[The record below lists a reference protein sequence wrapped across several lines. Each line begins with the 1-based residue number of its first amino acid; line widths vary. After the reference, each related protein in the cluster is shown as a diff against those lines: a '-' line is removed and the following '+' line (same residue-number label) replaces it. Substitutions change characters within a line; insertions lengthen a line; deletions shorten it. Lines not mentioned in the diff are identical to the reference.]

1 MQKYIKKF
9 GLLLVCIVFSLIAL
23 VGCGEDT
30 PEGPAVIDVFEFK
43 QESYEILLGETAN
56 VELNIDEAADKT
68 IIEYSSEDPSI
79 ATFAKG
85 ILKGVAVGET
95 NISISYVNETNNL
108 KKSVKVIVKLSEAEQ
123 AYYDAAKAWDNKVIA
138 LENYTVEDIPA
149 LKALVDELN
158 SMELAVLNYVT
169 KGDLIIEMYD
179 KARALVIINMIND
192 LPETVTVDDE
202 AVIKA
207 ARDAYKNADASVR
220 KHVDNTDKLS
230 QKESDLAKAID
241 AAIPDGVSIYY
252 EGESYTTVNGN
263 IVLTATTVKKKE
275 DSVIVWTSSDPSVA
289 SVVDGV
295 VTGHKAGTAIITATI
310 EGTET
315 SNTAGVT
322 ILDGELNEGLQFIL
336 DHHNST
342 VYTINNLMI
351 GTSGDSDNPPYFSD
365 IRGSVNDILFKE
377 YKVRDTYLA
386 QGNASGKTYGE
397 MSSVEF
403 ITVHYTGNMAKG
415 ANAAANAGYF
425 VSTEDGAKSVSIHY
439 TTGNDGIY
447 HCLDDNLG
455 AYHAGDGASLSGSS
469 DTTNADGSRWNGVG
483 KFEWLST
490 GVKAPAGVTAHDL
503 LNIEVTVSDDCYY
516 VINGQKTKIKLPEA
530 YSYKGRKGYHTYND
544 KGQVVNAETGSV
556 RDAETYFN
564 KMGFRFIVEGGE
576 YKMAKTWWCYTQVYE
591 GRICSVGGNRNSIGI
606 ESCVNEG
613 SNLWYTWQIT
623 AQLVAHLMQENDLDI
638 NRVVGHHFY
647 TAKHCPQPMLEN
659 DMEIWYEFR
668 DLIEAEYEKLTE
680 FDDYKFE
687 LSTNSSTHLHSN
699 GYAKYNRK
707 KENTNVCVDY
717 TVTVTNPDGTTEE
730 ITLYSMVPLVNLVK

>member
-1 MQKYIKKF
+1 MQKQIKRI
-9 GLLLVCIVFSLIAL
+9 GLLLVCIVLSLITL
-23 VGCGEDT
+23 VGCGEDE
-30 PEGPAVIDVFEFK
+30 PEGPAVIDVFGFK
-43 QESYEILLGETAN
+43 EESYEILLDETVT

-68 IIEYSSEDPSI
+68 IIEYSSENTNI
-79 ATFAKG
+79 ATFSKG

-95 NISISYVNETNNL
+95 NITISYVNETNNL
-108 KKSVKVIVKLSEAEQ
+108 KKSIKVVVKLSETEQ

-149 LKALVDELN
+149 LKALVDELD

-207 ARDAYKNADASVR
+207 AREAYKNAEASVR

-252 EGESYTTVNGN
+252 ETESYTTVNGN
-263 IVLTATTVKKKE
+263 IVLTTTTVKNKE

-322 ILDGELNEGLQFIL
+322 ILDGELSEGLQFIL

-342 VYTINNLMI
+342 VYTRNNLPVGA
-351 GTSGDSDNPPYFSD
+351 GTPEYWYDV
-365 IRGSVNDILFKE
+365 RGSVNDILFKE

-403 ITVHYTGNMAKG
+403 ITVHYTGNMSKG
-415 ANAAANAGYF
+415 ANAAANASYF
-425 VSTEDGAKSVSIHY
+425 TSTTDAVSIHY

-455 AYHAGDGASLSGSS
+455 AYHAGDGASKDYVGS
-469 DTTNADGSRWNGVG
+469 
-483 KFEWLST
+483 FEWLST
-490 GVKAPAGVTAHDL
+490 GVKASKDLTAHDL
-503 LNIEVTVSDDCYY
+503 LNVKVTVSDDCYY
-516 VINGQKTKIKLPEA
+516 EINGQKTKIKLPST
-530 YSYKGRKGYHTYND
+530 YIYKDRASNHTYND

-606 ESCVNEG
+606 ESCVDEG

-623 AQLVAHLMQENDLDI
+623 AQLVAHLMQDNNLDI

-647 TAKHCPQPMLEN
+647 TAKDCPQPMLDN
-659 DMEIWYEFR
+659 DLEIWYEFR
-668 DLIEAEYEKLTE
+668 DLIEAEYEKLTK

-687 LSTNSSTHLHSN
+687 LSTNSSTHLSSN

>member
-1 MQKYIKKF
+1 MQKQIKRI
-9 GLLLVCIVFSLIAL
+9 GLLLVCIVLSLITL
-23 VGCGEDT
+23 VGCGEDE
-30 PEGPAVIDVFEFK
+30 PEGPAVIDVFGFK
-43 QESYEILLGETAN
+43 EESYEILLDETVT

-68 IIEYSSEDPSI
+68 IIEYSSENTNI
-79 ATFAKG
+79 ATFSKG

-95 NISISYVNETNNL
+95 NITISYVNETNNL
-108 KKSVKVIVKLSEAEQ
+108 KKSIKVVVKLSETEQ

-149 LKALVDELN
+149 LKALVDELD

-207 ARDAYKNADASVR
+207 AREAYKNAEASVR

-252 EGESYTTVNGN
+252 ETESYTTVNGN
-263 IVLTATTVKKKE
+263 IVLTTTTVKNKE

-322 ILDGELNEGLQFIL
+322 ILDGELSEGLQFIL

-342 VYTINNLMI
+342 VYTRNNLPVGA
-351 GTSGDSDNPPYFSD
+351 GTPEYWYDV
-365 IRGSVNDILFKE
+365 RGSVNDILFKE

-403 ITVHYTGNMAKG
+403 ITVHYTGNMSKG
-415 ANAAANAGYF
+415 ANAAANASYF
-425 VSTEDGAKSVSIHY
+425 TSTTDAVSIHY

-455 AYHAGDGASLSGSS
+455 AYHAGDGASKDYVGS
-469 DTTNADGSRWNGVG
+469 
-483 KFEWLST
+483 FEWLST
-490 GVKAPAGVTAHDL
+490 GVKASKDLTAHDL
-503 LNIEVTVSDDCYY
+503 LNVKVTVSDDCYY
-516 VINGQKTKIKLPEA
+516 EINGQKTKIKLPST
-530 YSYKGRKGYHTYND
+530 YIYKDRASNHTYND

-606 ESCVNEG
+606 ESCVDEG

-623 AQLVAHLMQENDLDI
+623 AQLVAHLMQDNNLDI

-647 TAKHCPQPMLEN
+647 TAKDCPQPMLDN
-659 DMEIWYEFR
+659 DLEIWYEFR

-680 FDDYKFE
+680 FEDYKFE
-687 LSTNSSTHLHSN
+687 LSTNSSTHLSSN

-707 KENTNVCVDY
+707 KEITNVCVDY
-717 TVTVTNPDGTTEE
+717 TVTVTNPDGTTEN

>member
-1 MQKYIKKF
+1 MQKQIKRI
-9 GLLLVCIVFSLIAL
+9 GLLLVCIVLSLITL
-23 VGCGEDT
+23 VGCGEEE
-30 PEGPAVIDVFEFK
+30 PEGPAVIDVFGFK
-43 QESYEILLGETAN
+43 EESYEILLDETVT

-68 IIEYSSEDPSI
+68 IIEYSSENTNI
-79 ATFAKG
+79 ATFSKG

-95 NISISYVNETNNL
+95 NITISYVNETNNL
-108 KKSVKVIVKLSEAEQ
+108 KKSVKVIVKLSETEQ
-123 AYYDAAKAWDNKVIA
+123 AYYDVAKAWDNKVIA

-149 LKALVDELN
+149 LKALVDELD

-207 ARDAYKNADASVR
+207 AREAYKNAEASVR
-220 KHVDNTDKLS
+220 KYVDNTDKLS

-252 EGESYTTVNGN
+252 ETESYTTVNGN
-263 IVLTATTVKKKE
+263 IVLTTTTVKNKE

-310 EGTET
+310 EGTEI

-322 ILDGELNEGLQFIL
+322 ILDGELSEGLQFIL

-342 VYTINNLMI
+342 VYTRNNLPVGA
-351 GTSGDSDNPPYFSD
+351 GTPAYWTD
-365 IRGSVNDILFKE
+365 IRGSVNDILFKKYRVFE
-377 YKVRDTYLA
+377 DFLEL
-386 QGNASGKTYGE
+386 GNQSPNTYGE

-403 ITVHYTGNMAKG
+403 ITVHYTGNFAKSSG
-415 ANAAANAGYF
+415 AQNNASYF
-425 VSTEDGAKSVSIHY
+425 VHPEWQESPVSIHY

-447 HCLDDNLG
+447 HCMDDNLG
-455 AYHAGDGASLSGSS
+455 AYHAGDGGSK
-469 DTTNADGSRWNGVG
+469 DQVG
-483 KFEWLST
+483 AFEWLST

-503 LNIEVTVSDDCYY
+503 LNVEVTVSDDCYY
-516 VINGQKTKIKLPEA
+516 VINGQKTKIKLPST
-530 YSYKGRKGYHTYND
+530 YIYKDRASNHTYND

-576 YKMAKTWWCYTQVYE
+576 YKMAKTWWCYSQVHE

-623 AQLVAHLMQENDLDI
+623 AQLVAHLMKDNNLDI

-647 TAKHCPQPMLEN
+647 TAKDCPQPMLEN

-668 DLIEAEYEKLTE
+668 DLIEAEYEKLTK

-687 LSTNSSTHLHSN
+687 LSTNSSTHLSSN

>member
-1 MQKYIKKF
+1 MQKQIKRI
-9 GLLLVCIVFSLIAL
+9 GLLLVCIVLSLITL
-23 VGCGEDT
+23 VGCGEDE
-30 PEGPAVIDVFEFK
+30 PEGPAVIDVFGFK
-43 QESYEILLGETAN
+43 EESYEILLDETVT

-68 IIEYSSEDPSI
+68 IIEYSSENTNI
-79 ATFAKG
+79 ATFSKG

-95 NISISYVNETNNL
+95 NITISYVNETNNL
-108 KKSVKVIVKLSEAEQ
+108 KKSIKVVVKLSETEQ

-149 LKALVDELN
+149 LKALVDELD

-207 ARDAYKNADASVR
+207 AREAYKNAEASVR
-220 KHVDNTDKLS
+220 KHVENTDKLS

-252 EGESYTTVNGN
+252 ETESYTTVNGN
-263 IVLTATTVKKKE
+263 IVLTTTTVKNKE

-322 ILDGELNEGLQFIL
+322 ILDGELSEGLQFIL

-342 VYTINNLMI
+342 VYTRNNLPVGA
-351 GTSGDSDNPPYFSD
+351 GTPEYWYDV
-365 IRGSVNDILFKE
+365 RGSVNDILFKE

-386 QGNASGKTYGE
+386 KGNADTDTYGE

-403 ITVHYTGNMAKG
+403 ITVHYTGNMSKG
-415 ANAAANAGYF
+415 ADAAANAGYF
-425 VSTEDGAKSVSIHY
+425 VENNGVSIHY

-447 HCLDDNLG
+447 HCMDDNKG
-455 AYHAGDGASLSGSS
+455 AYHAGDGASKDQVGSF
-469 DTTNADGSRWNGVG
+469 D
-483 KFEWLST
+483 WLST
-490 GVKAPAGVTAHDL
+490 GVKAPKDVTAHDL
-503 LNIEVTVSDDCYY
+503 LNVKVTVSDDCYY
-516 VINGQKTKIKLPEA
+516 EINGQKTKIKLPST
-530 YSYKGRKGYHTYND
+530 YIYKDRASNHTYND
-544 KGQVVNAETGSV
+544 KGQVVNAETGSA

-591 GRICSVGGNRNSIGI
+591 GRICTCGGNRNSIGI

-647 TAKHCPQPMLEN
+647 TAKDCPQPMLDN

-680 FDDYKFE
+680 FEDYKFE
-687 LSTNSSTHLHSN
+687 LSTNSSTHLSIN
-699 GYAKYNRK
+699 GYTKYNRR
-707 KENTNVCVDY
+707 KEITNVCVDY

-730 ITLYSMVPLVNLVK
+730 ITLYSMVPLVNLIK

>member
-108 KKSVKVIVKLSEAEQ
+108 KKSIKVVVKLSEAEQ

-207 ARDAYKNADASVR
+207 AREAYKNADASVR

-322 ILDGELNEGLQFIL
+322 IIDGELSEGLQFIL
-336 DHHNST
+336 EHHNST
-342 VYTINNLMI
+342 VYTRNNLPVGA
-351 GTSGDSDNPPYFSD
+351 GTPEYWYDV
-365 IRGSVNDILFKE
+365 RGSVNDILFKE

-386 QGNASGKTYGE
+386 KGNADTDTYGE

-403 ITVHYTGNMAKG
+403 ITVHYTGNMSKG
-415 ANAAANAGYF
+415 ADAAANAAYF
-425 VSTEDGAKSVSIHY
+425 VENNSVSIHY

-447 HCLDDNLG
+447 HCMDDNKG
-455 AYHAGDGASLSGSS
+455 AYHAGDGASK
-469 DTTNADGSRWNGVG
+469 DQVG
-483 KFEWLST
+483 AFDWLST
-490 GVKAPAGVTAHDL
+490 GVKAPKDVTAHDL
-503 LNIEVTVSDDCYY
+503 LNVEVTVSDDCYY
-516 VINGQKTKIKLPEA
+516 VINGQKTKIKLPTA
-530 YSYKGRKGYHTYND
+530 YVYKDRASNHTYND

-647 TAKHCPQPMLEN
+647 TAKDCPQPMLDN

-680 FDDYKFE
+680 YNDYKFE
-687 LSTNSSTHLHSN
+687 LSTNSSSYLSMY
-699 GYAKYNRK
+699 GYAKYNRR
-707 KENTNVCVDY
+707 KEITNVCVDY
-717 TVTVTNPDGTTEE
+717 TVTVTNPDGTTEN

>member
-108 KKSVKVIVKLSEAEQ
+108 KKSIKVIVKLSEAEQ

-207 ARDAYKNADASVR
+207 AREAYKNADASVR

-322 ILDGELNEGLQFIL
+322 IIDGELSEGLQFIL
-336 DHHNST
+336 EHHNST
-342 VYTINNLMI
+342 VYTRNNLPVGA
-351 GTSGDSDNPPYFSD
+351 GTPEYWYDV
-365 IRGSVNDILFKE
+365 RGSVNDILFKE

-386 QGNASGKTYGE
+386 KGNADTDTYGE

-403 ITVHYTGNMAKG
+403 ITVHYTGNMSKG
-415 ANAAANAGYF
+415 ADAAANAAYF
-425 VSTEDGAKSVSIHY
+425 VENNSVSIHY

-447 HCLDDNLG
+447 HCMDDNKG
-455 AYHAGDGASLSGSS
+455 AYHAGDGASKDQVGSF
-469 DTTNADGSRWNGVG
+469 D
-483 KFEWLST
+483 WLST
-490 GVKAPAGVTAHDL
+490 GVKAPKDVTAHDL
-503 LNIEVTVSDDCYY
+503 LNVEVTVSDDCYY
-516 VINGQKTKIKLPEA
+516 VINGQKTKIKLPA
-530 YSYKGRKGYHTYND
+530 TYVYKGRASNHTYND

-647 TAKHCPQPMLEN
+647 TAKDCPQPMLDN

-680 FDDYKFE
+680 YNDYKFE
-687 LSTNSSTHLHSN
+687 LSTNSSSYLSMY
-699 GYAKYNRK
+699 GYAKYNRR
-707 KENTNVCVDY
+707 KEITNVCVDY
-717 TVTVTNPDGTTEE
+717 TVTVTNPDGTTEN

>member
-207 ARDAYKNADASVR
+207 AREAYKNADASVR

-322 ILDGELNEGLQFIL
+322 IIDGELSEGLQFIL
-336 DHHNST
+336 EHHNST
-342 VYTINNLMI
+342 VYTRNNLPVGA
-351 GTSGDSDNPPYFSD
+351 GTPEYWYDV
-365 IRGSVNDILFKE
+365 RGSVNDILFKE

-386 QGNASGKTYGE
+386 KGNADTDTYGE

-403 ITVHYTGNMAKG
+403 ITVHYTGNMSKG
-415 ANAAANAGYF
+415 ADAAANAAYF
-425 VSTEDGAKSVSIHY
+425 VENNSVSIHY

-447 HCLDDNLG
+447 HCMDDNKG
-455 AYHAGDGASLSGSS
+455 AYHAGDGASKDQVGSF
-469 DTTNADGSRWNGVG
+469 D
-483 KFEWLST
+483 WLST
-490 GVKAPAGVTAHDL
+490 GVKVPKDVTAHDL
-503 LNIEVTVSDDCYY
+503 LNVEVTVSDDCYY
-516 VINGQKTKIKLPEA
+516 VINGQKTKIKLPA
-530 YSYKGRKGYHTYND
+530 TYVYKGRASNHTYND

-647 TAKHCPQPMLEN
+647 TAKDCPQPMLDN

-680 FDDYKFE
+680 YNDYKFE
-687 LSTNSSTHLHSN
+687 LSTNSSSYLSMY
-699 GYAKYNRK
+699 GYAKYNRR
-707 KENTNVCVDY
+707 KEITNVCVDY
-717 TVTVTNPDGTTEE
+717 TVTVTNPDGTTEN

>member
-1 MQKYIKKF
+1 MQKQIKRI
-9 GLLLVCIVFSLIAL
+9 GLLLVCIVLSLITL
-23 VGCGEDT
+23 VGCGEDE
-30 PEGPAVIDVFEFK
+30 PEGPAVIDVFGFK
-43 QESYEILLGETAN
+43 EESYEILLDETVT

-68 IIEYSSEDPSI
+68 IIEYSSENTNI
-79 ATFAKG
+79 ATFSKG

-95 NISISYVNETNNL
+95 NITISYVNETNNL
-108 KKSVKVIVKLSEAEQ
+108 KKSIKVVVKLSETEQ

-149 LKALVDELN
+149 LKALVDELD

-207 ARDAYKNADASVR
+207 AREAYKSAEASVR

-252 EGESYTTVNGN
+252 ETESYTTVNGN
-263 IVLTATTVKKKE
+263 IVLTTTTVKNKE

-322 ILDGELNEGLQFIL
+322 ILDGELSEGLQFIP

-342 VYTINNLMI
+342 VYTRNNLPVGA
-351 GTSGDSDNPPYFSD
+351 GTPEYWYDV
-365 IRGSVNDILFKE
+365 RGSVNDILFKE

-386 QGNASGKTYGE
+386 KGNADTDTYGE

-403 ITVHYTGNMAKG
+403 ITVHYTGNMSKG
-415 ANAAANAGYF
+415 ADAAANAGYF
-425 VSTEDGAKSVSIHY
+425 VENNGVSIHY

-447 HCLDDNLG
+447 HCMDDNKG
-455 AYHAGDGASLSGSS
+455 AYHAGDGASKDQVGSF
-469 DTTNADGSRWNGVG
+469 D
-483 KFEWLST
+483 WLST
-490 GVKAPAGVTAHDL
+490 GVKAPKDVTAHDL
-503 LNIEVTVSDDCYY
+503 LNVKVTVSDDCYY
-516 VINGQKTKIKLPEA
+516 EINGQKTKIKLPST
-530 YSYKGRKGYHTYND
+530 YIYKDRASNHTYND
-544 KGQVVNAETGSV
+544 KGQVVNAETGSA

-647 TAKHCPQPMLEN
+647 TAKDCPQPMLDN

-680 FDDYKFE
+680 FEDYKFE
-687 LSTNSSTHLHSN
+687 LSTNSSTHLSIN
-699 GYAKYNRK
+699 GYTKYNRR
-707 KENTNVCVDY
+707 KEITNVCVDY

-730 ITLYSMVPLVNLVK
+730 ITLYSMVPLVNLIK

>member
-1 MQKYIKKF
+1 MQKQIKRI
-9 GLLLVCIVFSLIAL
+9 GLLLVCIVLSLITL
-23 VGCGEDT
+23 VGCGEDE
-30 PEGPAVIDVFEFK
+30 PEGPAVIDVFGFK
-43 QESYEILLGETAN
+43 EESYEILLDETVT

-68 IIEYSSEDPSI
+68 IIEYSSENTNI
-79 ATFAKG
+79 ATFSKG

-95 NISISYVNETNNL
+95 NITISYVNETNNL
-108 KKSVKVIVKLSEAEQ
+108 KKSIKVVVKLSETEQ

-149 LKALVDELN
+149 LKALVDELD

-207 ARDAYKNADASVR
+207 AREAYKNAEATVR

-252 EGESYTTVNGN
+252 ETESYTTVNGN
-263 IVLTATTVKKKE
+263 IVLTTTTVKNKE

-322 ILDGELNEGLQFIL
+322 ILDGELSEGLQFIL

-342 VYTINNLMI
+342 VYTRNNLPVGA
-351 GTSGDSDNPPYFSD
+351 GTPEYWYDV
-365 IRGSVNDILFKE
+365 RGSVNDILFKE

-386 QGNASGKTYGE
+386 KGNADTDTYGE

-403 ITVHYTGNMAKG
+403 ITVHYTGNMSKG
-415 ANAAANAGYF
+415 ADAAANAAYF
-425 VSTEDGAKSVSIHY
+425 VENNAVSIHY

-447 HCLDDNLG
+447 HCMDDNKG
-455 AYHAGDGASLSGSS
+455 AYHAGDGASKDQVGSF
-469 DTTNADGSRWNGVG
+469 D
-483 KFEWLST
+483 WLST
-490 GVKAPAGVTAHDL
+490 GVKAPKDLTAHDL
-503 LNIEVTVSDDCYY
+503 LNVKVTVSDDCYY
-516 VINGQKTKIKLPEA
+516 EINGQKTKIKLPST
-530 YSYKGRKGYHTYND
+530 YIYKDRASNHTYND
-544 KGQVVNAETGSV
+544 KGQVVNAETGSA

-623 AQLVAHLMQENDLDI
+623 AQLVAHLMKDNNLDI

-647 TAKHCPQPMLEN
+647 TAKDCPQPMLEN

-668 DLIEAEYEKLTE
+668 DLIEAEYEKLTK

-687 LSTNSSTHLHSN
+687 LSTNSSTHLSSN

>member
-108 KKSVKVIVKLSEAEQ
+108 KKSIKVVVKLSEAEQ

-207 ARDAYKNADASVR
+207 AREAYKNADASVR

-322 ILDGELNEGLQFIL
+322 IIDGELSEGLQFIL
-336 DHHNST
+336 EHHNST
-342 VYTINNLMI
+342 VYTRNNLPVGA
-351 GTSGDSDNPPYFSD
+351 GTPEYWYDV
-365 IRGSVNDILFKE
+365 RGSVNDILFKE

-386 QGNASGKTYGE
+386 KGNADTDTYGE

-403 ITVHYTGNMAKG
+403 ITVHYTGNMSKG
-415 ANAAANAGYF
+415 ADAAANAAYF
-425 VSTEDGAKSVSIHY
+425 VENNSVSIHY

-447 HCLDDNLG
+447 HCMDDNKG
-455 AYHAGDGASLSGSS
+455 AYHAGDGASKDHVGSF
-469 DTTNADGSRWNGVG
+469 D
-483 KFEWLST
+483 WLST
-490 GVKAPAGVTAHDL
+490 GVKAPKDVTAHDL
-503 LNIEVTVSDDCYY
+503 LNVEVTVSDDCYY
-516 VINGQKTKIKLPEA
+516 VINGQKTKIKLPA
-530 YSYKGRKGYHTYND
+530 TYVYKDRASNHTYND

-647 TAKHCPQPMLEN
+647 TAKDCPQPMLDN

-680 FDDYKFE
+680 YNDYKFE
-687 LSTNSSTHLHSN
+687 LSTNSSSYLSMY
-699 GYAKYNRK
+699 GYAKYNRR
-707 KENTNVCVDY
+707 KEITNVCVDY
-717 TVTVTNPDGTTEE
+717 TVTVTNPDGTTEN

>member
-1 MQKYIKKF
+1 MQKQIKKI
-9 GLLLVCIVFSLIAL
+9 GLLLVCIVISLVTL

-30 PEGPAVIDVFEFK
+30 PEGPAVINEFGFK
-43 QESYEILLGETAN
+43 EASYEILLGETVN

-68 IIEYSSEDPSI
+68 IIEYSSENTSI
-79 ATFAKG
+79 ATFSKG

-95 NISISYVNETNNL
+95 NITISYVNETNNL
-108 KKSVKVIVKLSEAEQ
+108 KKSIKVVVKLSETEQ

-220 KHVDNTDKLS
+220 KHVDNTEKLS

-322 ILDGELNEGLQFIL
+322 IIDGELSEGLQFIL
-336 DHHNST
+336 EHHNST
-342 VYTINNLMI
+342 VYTRNNLPVGA
-351 GTSGDSDNPPYFSD
+351 GTPEYWYDV
-365 IRGSVNDILFKE
+365 RGSVNDILFKE

-386 QGNASGKTYGE
+386 KGNADTDTYGE

-403 ITVHYTGNMAKG
+403 ITVHYTGNMSKG
-415 ANAAANAGYF
+415 ADAAANAAYF
-425 VSTEDGAKSVSIHY
+425 VENNSVSIHY

-447 HCLDDNLG
+447 HCMDDNKG
-455 AYHAGDGASLSGSS
+455 AYHAGDGASKDQVGSF
-469 DTTNADGSRWNGVG
+469 D
-483 KFEWLST
+483 WLST
-490 GVKAPAGVTAHDL
+490 GVKAPKDVTAHDL
-503 LNIEVTVSDDCYY
+503 LNVEVTVSDDCYY
-516 VINGQKTKIKLPEA
+516 VINGQKTKIKLPTA
-530 YSYKGRKGYHTYND
+530 YVYKDRASNHTYND

-647 TAKHCPQPMLEN
+647 TAKDCPQPMLDN

-680 FDDYKFE
+680 YNDYKFE
-687 LSTNSSTHLHSN
+687 LSTNSSSYLSMY
-699 GYAKYNRK
+699 GYAKYNRRN
-707 KENTNVCVDY
+707 EITNVCVDY
-717 TVTVTNPDGTTEE
+717 TVTVTNPDGTTEN

>member
-1 MQKYIKKF
+1 MQKQIKRI
-9 GLLLVCIVFSLIAL
+9 GLLLVCIVLSLITL
-23 VGCGEDT
+23 VGCGEDE
-30 PEGPAVIDVFEFK
+30 PEGPAVIDVFGFK
-43 QESYEILLGETAN
+43 EESYEILLDETVT

-68 IIEYSSEDPSI
+68 IIEYSSENTNI
-79 ATFAKG
+79 ATFSKG

-95 NISISYVNETNNL
+95 NITISYVNETNNL
-108 KKSVKVIVKLSEAEQ
+108 KKSIKVVVKLSETEQ

-149 LKALVDELN
+149 LKALVDELD

-207 ARDAYKNADASVR
+207 AREAYKNAEASVR

-252 EGESYTTVNGN
+252 ETESYTTVNGN
-263 IVLTATTVKKKE
+263 IVLTTTTVKNKE

-322 ILDGELNEGLQFIL
+322 ILDGELSEGLQFIL

-342 VYTINNLMI
+342 VYTRNNLPVGA
-351 GTSGDSDNPPYFSD
+351 GTPEYWYDV
-365 IRGSVNDILFKE
+365 RGSVNDILFKE

-403 ITVHYTGNMAKG
+403 ITVHYTGNMSKG
-415 ANAAANAGYF
+415 ANAAANASYF
-425 VSTEDGAKSVSIHY
+425 TSTTDAVSIHY

-455 AYHAGDGASLSGSS
+455 AYHAGDGASKDYVGS
-469 DTTNADGSRWNGVG
+469 
-483 KFEWLST
+483 FEWLST
-490 GVKAPAGVTAHDL
+490 GVKASKDLTAHDL
-503 LNIEVTVSDDCYY
+503 LNVEVTVSDDCYY
-516 VINGQKTKIKLPEA
+516 EINGQKTKIKLPST
-530 YSYKGRKGYHTYND
+530 YIYKDRASNHTYND

-606 ESCVNEG
+606 ESCVDEG

-647 TAKHCPQPMLEN
+647 TAKDCPQPMLDN

-680 FDDYKFE
+680 FEDYKFE
-687 LSTNSSTHLHSN
+687 LSTNSSTHLSSN

-707 KENTNVCVDY
+707 KEITNVCVDY
-717 TVTVTNPDGTTEE
+717 TVTVTNPDGTTEN

>member
-1 MQKYIKKF
+1 MQKQIKKI
-9 GLLLVCIVFSLIAL
+9 GLLLVCIVISLVTL
-23 VGCGEDT
+23 VGCGEET
-30 PEGPAVIDVFEFK
+30 PEGPAVINEFGFK
-43 QESYEILLGETAN
+43 EASYEILLGETVN

-68 IIEYSSEDPSI
+68 IIEYSSENTSI
-79 ATFAKG
+79 ATFSKG

-95 NISISYVNETNNL
+95 NITISYVNETNNL
-108 KKSVKVIVKLSEAEQ
+108 KKSIKVVVKLSETEQ

-158 SMELAVLNYVT
+158 SMELTVLNYVT

-252 EGESYTTVNGN
+252 ETESYTTVNGN
-263 IVLTATTVKKKE
+263 IVLITTTVKNKE

-322 ILDGELNEGLQFIL
+322 IIDGELSEGLQFIL

-342 VYTINNLMI
+342 VYTRNNLPVGA
-351 GTSGDSDNPPYFSD
+351 GTPEYWYDV
-365 IRGSVNDILFKE
+365 RGSVNDILFKE

-415 ANAAANAGYF
+415 ANAAANASYF
-425 VSTEDGAKSVSIHY
+425 ATSTDSVSIHY

-455 AYHAGDGASLSGSS
+455 AYHAGDGASK
-469 DTTNADGSRWNGVG
+469 DQVG
-483 KFEWLST
+483 AFDWLST

-503 LNIEVTVSDDCYY
+503 LNIKVTVSDDCYY
-516 VINGQKTKIKLPEA
+516 EINGQKTKIKLPST
-530 YSYKGRKGYHTYND
+530 YIYKDRASNHTYND

-647 TAKHCPQPMLEN
+647 TAKDCPQPMLDN

-680 FDDYKFE
+680 FEDYKFE
-687 LSTNSSTHLHSN
+687 LSTNSSTHLHSS

-707 KENTNVCVDY
+707 KEITNVCVDY

-730 ITLYSMVPLVNLVK
+730 ITLYSMVPLVNLAK

>member
-108 KKSVKVIVKLSEAEQ
+108 KKSIKVIVKLSEAEQ

-207 ARDAYKNADASVR
+207 AREAYKNADASVR

-322 ILDGELNEGLQFIL
+322 IIDGELSEGLQFIL
-336 DHHNST
+336 EHHNST
-342 VYTINNLMI
+342 VYTRNNLPVGA
-351 GTSGDSDNPPYFSD
+351 GTPEYWYDV
-365 IRGSVNDILFKE
+365 RGSVNDILFKE

-415 ANAAANAGYF
+415 ANAAANASYF
-425 VSTEDGAKSVSIHY
+425 ATSTDSVSIHY

-455 AYHAGDGASLSGSS
+455 AYHAGDGASK
-469 DTTNADGSRWNGVG
+469 DQVG
-483 KFEWLST
+483 AFDWLST

-503 LNIEVTVSDDCYY
+503 LNIKVTVSDDCYY
-516 VINGQKTKIKLPEA
+516 EINGQKTKIKLPST
-530 YSYKGRKGYHTYND
+530 YIYKDRASNHTYND

-647 TAKHCPQPMLEN
+647 TAKDCPQPMLDN

-680 FDDYKFE
+680 YNDYKFE
-687 LSTNSSTHLHSN
+687 LSTNSSSYLSMY
-699 GYAKYNRK
+699 GYAKYNRR
-707 KENTNVCVDY
+707 KEITNVCVDY
-717 TVTVTNPDGTTEE
+717 TVTVTNPDGTTEN

>member
-1 MQKYIKKF
+1 MQKQIKKI
-9 GLLLVCIVFSLIAL
+9 GLLLVCIVISLVTL
-23 VGCGEDT
+23 VGCGEET
-30 PEGPAVIDVFEFK
+30 PEGPAVINEFGFK
-43 QESYEILLGETAN
+43 EASYEILLGETVS

-68 IIEYSSEDPSI
+68 IIEYSSENTSI
-79 ATFAKG
+79 ATFSKG

-95 NISISYVNETNNL
+95 NITISYVNETNNL
-108 KKSVKVIVKLSEAEQ
+108 KKSIKVVVKLSETEQ

-220 KHVDNTDKLS
+220 KHVDNTEKLS

-252 EGESYTTVNGN
+252 ETESYTTVNGN
-263 IVLTATTVKKKE
+263 IVLITTTVKNKE

-322 ILDGELNEGLQFIL
+322 ILDGELSEGLQFIL

-351 GTSGDSDNPPYFSD
+351 GTSGDPDSPPYFSD

-386 QGNASGKTYGE
+386 QGNADTDTYGE

-403 ITVHYTGNMAKG
+403 ITVHYTGNMSKG

-425 VSTEDGAKSVSIHY
+425 VEDNSVSIHY

-447 HCLDDNLG
+447 HCMDDNKG

-503 LNIEVTVSDDCYY
+503 LNVEVTVSDDCYY

-613 SNLWYTWQIT
+613 SNLWYTWQLT

-680 FDDYKFE
+680 FEDYKFE
-687 LSTNSSTHLHSN
+687 LSTNSSTHLNSS

-717 TVTVTNPDGTTEE
+717 TVTVTNPNGTTEE
-730 ITLYSMVPLVNLVK
+730 ITLYSMVPLVNLAK

>member
-1 MQKYIKKF
+1 MKLIFQ
-9 GLLLVCIVFSLIAL
+9 LVMLMKL
-23 VGCGEDT
+23 
-30 PEGPAVIDVFEFK
+30 
-43 QESYEILLGETAN
+43 
-56 VELNIDEAADKT
+56 
-68 IIEYSSEDPSI
+68 
-79 ATFAKG
+79 
-85 ILKGVAVGET
+85 
-95 NISISYVNETNNL
+95 
-108 KKSVKVIVKLSEAEQ
+108 KSVKVIVKLSEAEQ

-207 ARDAYKNADASVR
+207 AREAYKNADASVR

-322 ILDGELNEGLQFIL
+322 IIDGELSEGLQFIL
-336 DHHNST
+336 EHHNST
-342 VYTINNLMI
+342 VYTRNNLPVGA
-351 GTSGDSDNPPYFSD
+351 GTPEYWYDV
-365 IRGSVNDILFKE
+365 RGSVNDILFKE

-386 QGNASGKTYGE
+386 KGNADTDTYGE

-403 ITVHYTGNMAKG
+403 ITVHYTGNMSKG
-415 ANAAANAGYF
+415 ADAAANAAYF
-425 VSTEDGAKSVSIHY
+425 VENNSVSIHY

-447 HCLDDNLG
+447 HCMDDNKG
-455 AYHAGDGASLSGSS
+455 AYHAGDGASKDQVGSF
-469 DTTNADGSRWNGVG
+469 D
-483 KFEWLST
+483 WLST
-490 GVKAPAGVTAHDL
+490 GVKVPKDVTAHDL
-503 LNIEVTVSDDCYY
+503 LNVEVTVSDDCYY
-516 VINGQKTKIKLPEA
+516 VINGQKTKIKLPA
-530 YSYKGRKGYHTYND
+530 TYVYKGRASNHTYND

-647 TAKHCPQPMLEN
+647 TAKDCPQPMLDN

-680 FDDYKFE
+680 YNDYKFE
-687 LSTNSSTHLHSN
+687 LSTNSSSYLSMY
-699 GYAKYNRK
+699 GYAKYNRR
-707 KENTNVCVDY
+707 KEITNVCVDY
-717 TVTVTNPDGTTEE
+717 TVTVTNPDGTTEN

>member
-1 MQKYIKKF
+1 MQKYIKKI

-23 VGCGEDT
+23 VGCGEET
-30 PEGPAVIDVFEFK
+30 PEGPAVIGVFEFK
-43 QESYEILLGETAN
+43 QESYEILLGETLN
-56 VELNIDEAADKT
+56 VELNIDEKADKT
-68 IIEYSSEDPSI
+68 IIEYSSEDPSV

-95 NISISYVNETNNL
+95 NITISYVNESNNL
-108 KKSVKVIVKLSEAEQ
+108 KKSVKVIVKLSETEQ
-123 AYYDAAKAWDNKVIA
+123 AYYDEAKAWDNKVIA

-149 LKALVDELN
+149 LKALVEELN

-207 ARDAYKNADASVR
+207 ARDAYKNAEASVR

-252 EGESYTTVNGN
+252 EDESYTTINGN

-275 DSVIVWTSSDPSVA
+275 DTVIVWTSSDPSVA

-322 ILDGELNEGLQFIL
+322 ILDGELSEGLQFIL
-336 DHHNST
+336 NHHNST
-342 VYTINNLMI
+342 VYTRNNLPVGA
-351 GTSGDSDNPPYFSD
+351 GTPEYWYDV
-365 IRGSVNDILFKE
+365 RGSVNDILFKE

-403 ITVHYTGNMAKG
+403 ITVHYTGNMSKG
-415 ANAAANAGYF
+415 ANAAANASYF
-425 VSTEDGAKSVSIHY
+425 ATTTDSVSIHY

-447 HCLDDNLG
+447 HCMDDNLG
-455 AYHAGDGASLSGSS
+455 AYHAGDGGSK
-469 DTTNADGSRWNGVG
+469 DQVG
-483 KFEWLST
+483 AFEWLST
-490 GVKAPAGVTAHDL
+490 GVKASKDVTAHDL

-516 VINGQKTKIKLPEA
+516 VINGQKTKIKLPTT
-530 YSYKGRKGYHTYND
+530 YIYKDRASNHTYND

-576 YKMAKTWWCYTQVYE
+576 YKMAKTWWCYSQVYE

-647 TAKHCPQPMLEN
+647 TAKDCPQPMLDN

-668 DLIEAEYEKLTE
+668 DLVEAEYEKLTE
-680 FDDYKFE
+680 FEDYKFE
-687 LSTNSSTHLHSN
+687 LSTNSSTYLSIN
-699 GYAKYNRK
+699 GYTKYNRK
-707 KENTNVCVDY
+707 KEITNVCVDY
-717 TVTVTNPDGTTEE
+717 TVTVTNPDGTTEN